1 LNFRTLINTD
11 RLFIIAAV
19 FDTNSVSLLYG
30 NSSAIDVLKPTTTWL
45 NSWHRRKLY
54 FR

>member
-19 FDTNSVSLLYG
+19 FDTDGVSSLYG
-30 NSSAIDVLKPTTTWL
+30 NSSAVYEL
-45 NSWHRRKLY
+45 HQQG
-54 FR
+54 